1 MSDTDDDPL
10 TNLYTNRDD
19 VDRERLYTVLA
30 GLVSIDDEDG
40 SVIYESGYF
49 ELAGK
54 PRFVVQLLARETQRL
69 LGEREAAELG
79 GDSRAFAELLD
90 VGHSS
95 VQNYAGEL
103 EFVEN
108 DDERGGYVIRDH
120 HTGGAI
126 AYLEEVT
133 GTAERSG

>member
-10 TNLYTNRDD
+10 MNLYTNRDE
-19 VDRERLYTVLA
+19 VDRERLYTILN
-30 GLVSIDDEDG
+30 GLVSIDDTDG

-49 ELAGK
+49 ELDGE
-54 PRFVVQLLARETQRL
+54 PQFVVQLLARETQRL
-69 LGEREAAELG
+69 LGEREITELG
-79 GDSRAFAELLD
+79 GDSHAFAEMLE

-95 VQNYAGEL
+95 VQNYASEL

-120 HTGGAI
+120 HTGVAI
-126 AYLEEVT
+126 AYLEDVI
-133 GTAERSG
+133 GTNEGSG